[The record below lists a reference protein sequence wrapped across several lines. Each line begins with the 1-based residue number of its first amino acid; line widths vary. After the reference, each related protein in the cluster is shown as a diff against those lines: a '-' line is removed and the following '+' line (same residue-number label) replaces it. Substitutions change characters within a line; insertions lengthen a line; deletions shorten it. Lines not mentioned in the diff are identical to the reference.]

1 MSNNGILYL
10 NIGFDCHNY
19 SNWVNIDHNSIAVSG
34 RMALPRR
41 ASKEDCV
48 NYDKQV
54 TGNNATEAEY

>member
-34 RMALPRR
+34 RMALPRLGKQR
-41 ASKEDCV
+41 GLCELRQASHW
-48 NYDKQV
+48 
-54 TGNNATEAEY
+54 